1 MFGLSKRQLLSLSIP
16 KTIYFNYRYF
26 GLHGLFSF
34 NVLCSRYVKFRSL
47 KGNVEL
53 DGKLTTGCVKIG
65 FQEVSVFDNKF
76 ERTIWENYGDI
87 IMAPGFFLGSV
98 SRISNH
104 GSMMFGENFHVSAK
118 STFICNKKI
127 FFGKDVLV
135 SWECLFMDTD
145 FHQIMDNKTDRCI
158 NEDRDIYI
166 SDRVWFG
173 CKCIVL
179 KGSEILRDTVIAAG
193 SIVSGKQTVHSC
205 VIADGEVIKSDVS
218 WIR

>member
-1 MFGLSKRQLLSLSIP
+1 M
-16 KTIYFNYRYF
+16 
-26 GLHGLFSF
+26 
-34 NVLCSRYVKFRSL
+34 
-47 KGNVEL
+47 
-53 DGKLTTGCVKIG
+53 KIG

-87 IMAPGFFLGSV
+87 IMAPGFFLGSG

-104 GSMMFGENFHVSAK
+104 GSMMFSENFHVSAK

-158 NEDRDIYI
+158 NEDRDIY
-166 SDRVWFG
+166 
-173 CKCIVL
+173 K
-179 KGSEILRDTVIAAG
+179 
-193 SIVSGKQTVHSC
+193 
-205 VIADGEVIKSDVS
+205 
-218 WIR
+218 